1 MKRVATLFSL
11 LVMIGVGLVLFWPRH
26 PHGGGDIGQPMQQPV
41 ANHDPRALTG
51 AEQAAFLP
59 LVCGGASGPGGGF
72 AQQCA
77 TLPGYP
83 SQDYGGAGLG
93 LGLTLQSVIYG
104 HLTGADAND
113 AYVTYTASFES
124 LATNLGGGMLLSGG
138 PGHWKLKA
146 WYPGGQAGHCVS
158 LNPTGRAKFLC
169 LYGGQEQG
177 EEDSLLTVQ
186 NLPPP
191 SGEKPALLRAADLR
205 GTVNPN
211 GNCQNRSGDEAVLLA
226 ITSLRPAKDGAS
238 AEVSY
243 VSADDARAACLAQ
256 SFAKAPVKKAALAL
270 RWNGNAMKLSPDF
283 NFAPA
288 P

>member
-1 MKRVATLFSL
+1 MKRLATLFSL
-11 LVMIGVGLVLFWPRH
+11 LAII
-26 PHGGGDIGQPMQQPV
+26 GGGLLLLWPHPRPGGTAGQTAPQPA
-41 ANHDPRALTG
+41 ANHGPRALSG

-72 AQQCA
+72 AHQCT

-93 LGLTLQSVIYG
+93 LGITLQSVIYG
-104 HLTGADAND
+104 HLTSADAND
-113 AYVTYTASFES
+113 AYVTYAGSFES
-124 LATNLGGGMLLSGG
+124 LATNLGGGILFAGG
-138 PGHWKLKA
+138 PGHWTLKG

-158 LNPTGRAKFLC
+158 LNPDGRAKFLC
-169 LYGGQEQG
+169 LYSGEEQG
-177 EEDSLLTVQ
+177 EADSLLTVQ

-191 SGEKPALLRAADLR
+191 EGEKPALLRAADLR
-205 GTVNPN
+205 GTMNPN

-226 ITSLRPAKDGAS
+226 ISGLRPAPGGAQ
-238 AEVSY
+238 AEMAY
-243 VSADDARAACLAQ
+243 VSGKDAQAACLAQ
-256 SFAKAPVKKAALAL
+256 SFATAPVKQAMLAL
-270 RWNGNAMKLSPDF
+270 RWNGRDVTLSPDL

>member
-1 MKRVATLFSL
+1 MKRLATLFSL
-11 LVMIGVGLVLFWPRH
+11 LVIIGAGLLLFWPHH
-26 PHGGGDIGQPMQQPV
+26 PQSGGEQA
-41 ANHDPRALTG
+41 ANHGPRALTG

-72 AQQCA
+72 AHECA
-77 TLPGYP
+77 TLKGYP

-104 HLTGADAND
+104 HLTGADADD
-113 AYVTYTASFES
+113 AYVSYAGSFES
-124 LATNLGGGMLLSGG
+124 LATNLGGGILFTGG
-138 PGHWKLKA
+138 QGHWRLKA

-158 LNPTGRAKFLC
+158 LNPMGRAKFIC
-169 LYGGQEQG
+169 LYSGQEQG
-177 EEDSLLTVQ
+177 EADSLLTVQ

-191 SGEKPALLRAADLR
+191 TGQKPALLRAADLR

-226 ITSLRPAKDGAS
+226 VGDLRPATGGAS
-238 AEVSY
+238 AEISY
-243 VSADDARAACLAQ
+243 VRADDARAACLVQ
-256 SFAKAPVKKAALAL
+256 NFAKAPVEQAALAL
-270 RWNGNAMKLSPDF
+270 RWNGSALTMSPAF